1 MSAVTV
7 GMAIGPVSRRGCAS
21 SSRRGVN
28 LVAGGVAHG
37 DCGSVAF
44 LADDENPRATRSRRS
59 RSTMPSGTQ

>member
-7 GMAIGPVSRRGCAS
+7 GMAIGPVSRRGCTR
-21 SSRRGVN
+21 SSRRGSN

-44 LADDENPRATRSRRS
+44 LADYENRVRRAPGGRDYAER
-59 RSTMPSGTQ
+59 GTQ

>member
-28 LVAGGVAHG
+28 PVAGGVAHG
-37 DCGSVAF
+37 YCGSVAF
-44 LADDENPRATRSRRS
+44 LADNENPPATRSRRLGHVA
-59 RSTMPSGTQ
+59 RLTW